1 MRGVQS
7 ESETKQHFKTFLGPD
22 SLIGIKLKNGQDQ
35 YQILQRLTGGLMKI
49 LHEVEYK
56 NFTAKDVEKILKD
69 TYTAG
74 RLEKQ
79 KV

>member
-1 MRGVQS
+1 
-7 ESETKQHFKTFLGPD
+7 
-22 SLIGIKLKNGQDQ
+22 
-35 YQILQRLTGGLMKI
+35 MKI

-69 TYTAG
+69 TYTAA

-79 KV
+79 KVWKRYSLSNCSLSPSMNQLIT

>member
-1 MRGVQS
+1 
-7 ESETKQHFKTFLGPD
+7 
-22 SLIGIKLKNGQDQ
+22 
-35 YQILQRLTGGLMKI
+35 MKI

-69 TYTAG
+69 TYTAA

-79 KV
+79 KVWNRLRNI

>member
-1 MRGVQS
+1 
-7 ESETKQHFKTFLGPD
+7 
-22 SLIGIKLKNGQDQ
+22 
-35 YQILQRLTGGLMKI
+35 MKI

-79 KV
+79 KVWNYSFSGKGYWLQWCLWKIGDLGNRLSS

>member
-1 MRGVQS
+1 
-7 ESETKQHFKTFLGPD
+7 
-22 SLIGIKLKNGQDQ
+22 
-35 YQILQRLTGGLMKI
+35 MKI

-69 TYTAG
+69 TYTAA

-79 KV
+79 KVWIRLRNSSFKKCSVAPSIHDRIT

>member
-1 MRGVQS
+1 
-7 ESETKQHFKTFLGPD
+7 
-22 SLIGIKLKNGQDQ
+22 
-35 YQILQRLTGGLMKI
+35 MKI

-69 TYTAG
+69 TYTAA

-79 KV
+79 KVWICLRKRSLKKIAL